1 MAKLHH
7 SSPTP
12 IFQSH
17 HGALEGSVNGRPTAL
32 ILDIGGVF
40 CNFSAVPDA
49 PIPGKVFKR
58 VLESSEWHSLEA
70 DKATQSEVFG
80 ALTKRFAL
88 TEGALQQTIQLAS
101 STLTLNEDFVAAV
114 RNLKENSNGQLR
126 VIAATNMSTE
136 SYNIVHSKIGGW
148 DIFDDVYTSAS
159 LGVRKPEQGFFD
171 RALEDAGLNAKS
183 TVFVDDRPENVICA
197 QCRGMQGVLFDNTDR
212 VIQKLNSLFGDPI
225 ERGKSWL
232 RAHAKDM
239 WCISNTGIEIREQFQ
254 QLLLLHWTNDW
265 GLVDI
270 AQHNPPSGQWN
281 CFSYGPPVLTTEVFP
296 EDLDT
301 TSIALLTLD
310 VDFDVKQKAMDNI
323 LQFLNPDGLAYCYFD
338 PGRPRLDPFISANV
352 LRVFYASGRGN
363 QLQPALHFMEDMLRT
378 GAFEHGTRYYH
389 LPDFL
394 LYYLSEL
401 CSKNPNASELES
413 LRDLLCQRLKERMGY
428 TNDASSVG
436 LRLLASN
443 NMRLIN
449 TTDRRVLLDLQRS
462 DGSWMGYLYRYG
474 FSGILIGSEGAI
486 TALAVKALQ
495 GAHRDS
501 Q

>member
-1 MAKLHH
+1 MAGYPQ
-7 SSPTP
+7 SS
-12 IFQSH
+12 
-17 HGALEGSVNGRPTAL
+17 ALVSYSFCQQGNLNGRPTAL
-32 ILDIGGVF
+32 MLDIGGVF

-49 PIPGKVFKR
+49 PIPTKVFKR

-70 DKATQSEVFG
+70 GKATQSEVFR
-80 ALTKRFAL
+80 ALTERFAL
-88 TEGALQQTIQLAS
+88 AEGALQHTIQLAS
-101 STLTLNEDFVAAV
+101 STLTLNEDFVAVV
-114 RNLKENSNGQLR
+114 RNLKKNSDGQLR

-136 SYNIVHSKIGGW
+136 SYDIVRSKVGGW

-171 RALEDAGLNAKS
+171 QALKAAGLDAKS
-183 TVFVDDRPENVICA
+183 TVFVDDRPESVICA
-197 QCRGMQGVLFDNTDR
+197 QCRGMQGVLFDNTER
-212 VIQKLNSLFGDPI
+212 VVQKLNNFFGDPV
-225 ERGKSWL
+225 ERGQSWL

-239 WCISNTGIEIREQFQ
+239 WCVTNTGIEIREQFQ

-270 AQHNPPSGQWN
+270 AQLDSPSGRWN

-310 VDFDVKQKAMDNI
+310 IDDSVKQKTMDDI
-323 LQFLNPDGLAYCYFD
+323 LQYLNPDGLAYCYFD
-338 PGRPRLDPFISANV
+338 SGRPRLDPFISANV

-363 QLQPALHFMEDMLRT
+363 QLQPARHFMEDMLRT

-401 CSKNPNASELES
+401 CSKNPDADELDI
-413 LRDLLCQRLKERMGY
+413 LRDLLRQRLKERIGS
-428 TNDASSVG
+428 TNDASSKSLTG
-436 LRLLASN
+436 LA
-443 NMRLIN
+443 
-449 TTDRRVLLDLQRS
+449 
-462 DGSWMGYLYRYG
+462 
-474 FSGILIGSEGAI
+474 E
-486 TALAVKALQ
+486 K
-495 GAHRDS
+495 
-501 Q
+501 

>member
-1 MAKLHH
+1 MAELHH
-7 SSPTP
+7 SSPIP
-12 IFQSH
+12 ISQSIN
-17 HGALEGSVNGRPTAL
+17 GVPEGGGNGRPTAL
-32 ILDIGGVF
+32 MLDIGGVF

-49 PIPGKVFKR
+49 PIPTKVFKR

-70 DKATQSEVFG
+70 GKSTESEVFA
-80 ALTKRFAL
+80 ALKERFAL
-88 TEGALQQTIQLAS
+88 AEGALQQTIHAVS
-101 STLTLNEDFVAAV
+101 STLTLNEDFVAAI
-114 RNLKENSNGQLR
+114 RNLKQDSGGQLR

-136 SYNIVHSKIGGW
+136 SYDIVRSKVGSW

-159 LGVRKPEQGFFD
+159 LGVRKPEQDFFD
-171 RALEDAGLNAKS
+171 RALKAAGLDAKS

-197 QCRGMQGVLFDNTDR
+197 QCRGMQGVLFDNTVR
-212 VIQKLNSLFGDPI
+212 VIQKLNNFFGDPV

-239 WCISNTGIEIREQFQ
+239 WCVSNTGVEIREQFQ

-270 AQHNPPSGQWN
+270 AQLNPPSGQWN

-323 LQFLNPDGLAYCYFD
+323 FQFLNPDGLAYCYFD

-401 CSKNPNASELES
+401 CSKNPDADELES
-413 LRDLLCQRLKERMGY
+413 LRQLLCQRLKARMGS

-443 NMRLIN
+443 NMRLTN
-449 TTDRRVLLDLQRS
+449 TPDIKVLLDLQRS

-495 GAHRDS
+495 GVYRDM

>member
-1 MAKLHH
+1 MRNMAGYLQ
-7 SSPTP
+7 SS
-12 IFQSH
+12 
-17 HGALEGSVNGRPTAL
+17 ALISYSLCQQGSVNGRPTAL

-49 PIPGKVFKR
+49 PIPTKVFKR
-58 VLESSEWHSLEA
+58 VLESSEWHSLEVG
-70 DKATQSEVFG
+70 KATQSEVFR

-88 TEGALQQTIQLAS
+88 ADGALQHTIQLAS
-101 STLTLNEDFVAAV
+101 STLTLNQDFVAAV
-114 RNLKENSNGQLR
+114 RNLKENSDGQLR
-126 VIAATNMSTE
+126 VIAATNMPTE
-136 SYNIVHSKIGGW
+136 SYNIVRSKIGGW

-159 LGVRKPEQGFFD
+159 LGIRKPEQGFFD
-171 RALEDAGLNAKS
+171 RALKDAGLNAKS

-232 RAHAKDM
+232 RAHAKGM

-270 AQHNPPSGQWN
+270 AQLNPPSGQWN
-281 CFSYGPPVLTTEVFP
+281 CFPYGPPVLTTEVFP

-301 TSIALLTLD
+301 TSIAILTLV

-323 LQFLNPDGLAYCYFD
+323 LQYLNPDGLAYCYFD

-352 LRVFYASGRGN
+352 LRVFYANGRGN
-363 QLQPALHFMEDMLRT
+363 ELQPALHFMEDMLRT

-401 CSKNPNASELES
+401 CSKNPNASELDI
-413 LRDLLCQRLKERMGY
+413 LRDLLCQRLRDRMGS

-443 NMRLIN
+443 NMRLTN
-449 TTDRRVLLDLQRS
+449 TLDGRVLLDLQRS

-495 GAHRDS
+495 EAHRDS